1 MSPQQC
7 LQDESS
13 SPLAG
18 TNVLI
23 RRVEVDA
30 HSLPDHSFLLFD
42 PTSRVTIPVSESA
55 GRIWQLCDGD
65 HTIDQIVDHLAGIYD
80 ADRLQIDRD
89 TREFLAVLERHG
101 FVERHPADL

>member
-1 MSPQQC
+1 MSS
-7 LQDESS
+7 QDESS

-23 RRVEVDA
+23 RRMEVDA

-55 GRIWQLCDGD
+55 GRIWELCDGS
-65 HTIDQIVDHLAGIYD
+65 HTIDQIVDELAGIYD
-80 ADRLQIDRD
+80 ADRLRIDQD
-89 TREFLAVLERHG
+89 TRDFLAVLERHG
-101 FVERHPADL
+101 FAVRRLSFE